1 MTEEQER
8 ALKELLHGRPL
19 IVPAMVYGLLG
30 GDPNDLLVEEF
41 GTIAR
46 WLHELGYEPRK
57 RSRFLNAN
65 FMSVWVR
72 EEVWQGETGKP
83 KPYAGIPLRRD
94 RELRLTRE
102 EKEERRERRRAFHRS
117 LREL

>member
-1 MTEEQER
+1 
-8 ALKELLHGRPL
+8 
-19 IVPAMVYGLLG
+19 MVYGLLG
-30 GDPNDLLVEEF
+30 GDPNDFAVEEL
-41 GTIAR
+41 GTISG
-46 WLHELGYEPRK
+46 WLHSLGYERRK

-72 EEVWQGETGKP
+72 EEVWPRETGEARS
-83 KPYAGIPLRRD
+83 YVGIPLRRD
-94 RELRLTRE
+94 PELRLTRE